1 MKVLYNKQDLIGQDI
16 LPDDAFWEVQHI
28 LDSELKHHFSN
39 SIEFYETFSPD
50 PGVAEFVPSQGDL
63 FGTGRIRIDM
73 AAGVRLVLDDVVY
86 NPALVTEVLN
96 RPMVVIS
103 LSRLLNTPS
112 CTVEIDRYDNWVVKQ
127 GGQFFILGAKPPHGP
142 PEQRWALG
150 PRIPESGNIAVP
162 RALQAAIALG
172 STEAED
178 QPPRGVQ
185 APVMR
190 PTAQSAE
197 NPVVVGMPTTPR
209 TPAAPSRPA
218 PTPQHNVSA
227 LTPGPRE
234 RAPGFQNIGGM
245 WISQTTPVPGTP
257 VRSVPSSHNRLG
269 GRVEADLPKPSRSK
283 PLPNP
288 QNAARSRWGNVES
301 RSLPRL
307 DEREARART
316 ARGTKPSA
324 PVVRKPKA
332 SLDVGFWASIFG
344 RSRTSTNRK
353 QDKRRTATAKAQ
365 GTASTQGNVRE
376 GKIAVTAHKGGT
388 KQGAGKNGQ
397 TATTA
402 TAPGTAM
409 IDQVKPRQS
418 RAGKQPA
425 TSKNSKSTSKSVRIL

>member
-16 LPDDAFWEVQHI
+16 LPDDAFWEVRHI
-28 LDSELKHHFSN
+28 LDSELKHHFFN
-39 SIEFYETFSPD
+39 SLEFYETFSPD
-50 PGVAEFVPSQGDL
+50 PGVAEFDPSQGDL
-63 FGTGRIRIDM
+63 FGIGRIRIDM

-103 LSRLLNTPS
+103 LSRLLKTLG
-112 CTVEIDRYDNWVVKQ
+112 CTTEIDRYDNWVIKQ
-127 GGQFFILGAKPPHGP
+127 GDQIFILGAKPPHGP

-197 NPVVVGMPTTPR
+197 NPVVVGMSTVR
-209 TPAAPSRPA
+209 APAAPSRPA

-227 LTPGPRE
+227 PTPSLRE
-234 RAPGFQNIGGM
+234 RAPGFQHIGGM

-269 GRVEADLPKPSRSK
+269 GRVEADLPKPSPSK

-288 QNAARSRWGNVES
+288 QNAARSRWGKVEH
-301 RSLPRL
+301 RSLPRV
-307 DEREARART
+307 DERAARAPT
-316 ARGTKPSA
+316 ARGSKPSA
-324 PVVRKPKA
+324 PVMRKPNA

-344 RSRTSTNRK
+344 QSRTSTNRK
-353 QDKRRTATAKAQ
+353 QDKHRPAAAKAQ
-365 GTASTQGNVRE
+365 GTPSTQGNVGQ
-376 GKIAVTAHKGGT
+376 GKTAVTAQKCAT
-388 KQGAGKNGQ
+388 RQEAGRNGQ

-402 TAPGTAM
+402 IAPGTAKVEL
-409 IDQVKPRQS
+409 VKQGQS

-425 TSKNSKSTSKSVRIL
+425 TSKNSKTTSKSVRIL